1 MEVTGK
7 LVKKY
12 DATTHGDSFKRI
24 EFIIETED
32 KYPQLVKMQAT
43 QERVPVVEK
52 IEIGSTVKFNFNLK
66 GREWTNAQGENVY
79 FTNLEVWKLEVTDE
93 PADEP
98 KEYVAEDIPLDADGD
113 ELPF

>member
-7 LVKKY
+7 LVKKF
-12 DATTHGDSFKRI
+12 DATTHGDSFKRV

-43 QERVPVVEK
+43 QERVPVVEN
-52 IEIGSTVKFNFNLK
+52 IAVGSTVNFHFNLK
-66 GREWTNAQGENVY
+66 GREWTNAKGENVY
-79 FTNLEVWKLEVTDE
+79 FTNLEVWKLEVTE
-93 PADEP
+93 EP
-98 KEYVAEDIPLDADGD
+98 KEPKKYVAEDIPLDADGD